1 LLQILNDIFSSLEPE
16 MEIDLKNEVKEA
28 RAARMMQFLIMLRC
42 KLVPSQNSTVPN
54 DRSTW
59 MQELAGGNKA
69 LILPIMHWIL
79 SSYEALSKRAYLARY
94 LVPVDLP
101 IEVKMEE
108 NPDLQS
114 LIEKYTCAQE
124 KFKNVHRKYEKV
136 ETKSENDI
144 YGSDINTEMIQ
155 LQKEKQELKE
165 KIHSLQSQK
174 KHDPDIDKVLISAKK
189 LRLEQEKEIRLLG
202 KKKEQKHL
210 LYDSEQ
216 KISILKQKLFEFERN
231 YSQGS
236 SSEDLLKMVAKEVEE
251 TKKTVRTNMVS
262 ELNAQHERLA
272 ILMRERLEPTVTEN
286 DLRRLQAEL
295 NHSKKEFDELTL
307 LLKEKGD
314 TGIDKLILFQQVR
327 IEQN

>member
-1 LLQILNDIFSSLEPE
+1 

>member
-1 LLQILNDIFSSLEPE
+1 MLQILNDIFSSLEPE